1 MSKISDEIEEF
12 ILEQL
17 SDDLSVNLSRNE
29 LADFFGCAPSQINY
43 VLATR
48 FTPLKGYDVE
58 SRRGGGGY
66 IKIIKLGSD
75 SDDILKNIVY
85 EILEQPISY
94 NQAIQLL
101 EGLENRL
108 IVTESE
114 YNLIKD
120 AISPKALAS
129 PVVIQDKLRA
139 KILQNI
145 LLGLMRR

>member
-17 SDDLSVNLSRNE
+17 SDDLSINLSRNE

-66 IKIIKLGSD
+66 IKIIKLDNNTSD
-75 SDDILKNIVY
+75 ALKNIVY
-85 EILEQPISY
+85 EVLQEPISY
-94 NQAIQLL
+94 TQSLQLL

-108 IVTESE
+108 IITENE

-120 AISPKALAS
+120 AVSPKALAT
-129 PVVIQDKLRA
+129 PVVMQDKLRS

-145 LLGLMRR
+145 LLGFMRR

>member
-17 SDDLSVNLSRNE
+17 SDDLSINLSRNE

-66 IKIIKLGSD
+66 IKIIKLDNNTSD
-75 SDDILKNIVY
+75 TLKNIVY
-85 EILEQPISY
+85 EVLQEPISY
-94 NQAIQLL
+94 AQSLQLL

-108 IVTESE
+108 IITENE

-120 AISPKALAS
+120 AVSPKALAT
-129 PVVIQDKLRA
+129 PVVMQDKLRS

-145 LLGLMRR
+145 LLGFMRR

>member
-17 SDDLSVNLSRNE
+17 SDDLSINLSRNE

-66 IKIIKLGSD
+66 IKIIKLDNNTSD
-75 SDDILKNIVY
+75 TLKNIVY
-85 EILEQPISY
+85 DVLQEPISY
-94 NQAIQLL
+94 TQSLQLL
-101 EGLENRL
+101 DGLENRL
-108 IVTESE
+108 IITESE

-120 AISPKALAS
+120 AVSPKALAT
-129 PVVIQDKLRA
+129 PVVMQDKLRS

-145 LLGLMRR
+145 LLGFMRR